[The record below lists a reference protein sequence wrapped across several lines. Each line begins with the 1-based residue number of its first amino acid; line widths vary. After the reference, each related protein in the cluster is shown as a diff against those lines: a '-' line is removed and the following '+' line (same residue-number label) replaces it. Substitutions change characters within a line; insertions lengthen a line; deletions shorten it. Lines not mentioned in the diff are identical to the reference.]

1 MNDRLIVILCTS
13 LIALTFAEYHV
24 NLQPIYSAYN
34 DHTGYALKLMIG
46 SPEKEFTVLLDT
58 VTTFLCVAGS
68 SPLHKLCNAKT
79 AYSNLDS
86 CTCTTVFP
94 TLRIENRGT
103 KLVTILMW
111 NDNISINSSNNG
123 RLNFINSPFGSLNL
137 LNWLEIKDYQQ
148 IDGVFG
154 LSALHVDGIVNGL
167 FGFPSL
173 YYTDTISNYQKSSN
187 IADNPLRE
195 AIQNKQFDPIITIA
209 LPSLDLDKTAVL
221 TLGGRNDRLCDLKY
235 EKNESLVNSTN
246 RYNFEYL
253 FIKMG
258 NVSYGNDLRKIF
270 AYPHTV
276 KSYIRVPHKFMEQIV
291 RNLKAEIDRITGK
304 YMVDC
309 NESFEPFVLQT
320 RENNYTIESKHFIIK
335 HDNNNRCE
343 LAFRRNKNILDK
355 SVALGIPFFHKF
367 CVTLEPGDKRINFA
381 PITQSFYD

>member
-258 NVSYGNDLRKIF
+258 N
-270 AYPHTV
+270 
-276 KSYIRVPHKFMEQIV
+276 
-291 RNLKAEIDRITGK
+291 IDRITGK

>member
-24 NLQPIYSAYN
+24 NLQPVYN
-34 DHTGYALKLMIG
+34 ENEDHTGYALKLTIG

-58 VTTFLCVAGS
+58 VSKYLWVVGIFSKHQLCG
-68 SPLHKLCNAKT
+68 AKT

-86 CTCTTVFP
+86 YTCTTVSP
-94 TLRIENRGT
+94 TLRIENRGP
-103 KLVTILMW
+103 KSVTMLMW
-111 NDNISINSSNNG
+111 NDHISISSSNNG
-123 RLNFINSPFGSLNL
+123 RLNFTNSSFGTLSI
-137 LNWLEIKDYQQ
+137 LNWPEIKDYQQ
-148 IDGVFG
+148 IDG
-154 LSALHVDGIVNGL
+154 
-167 FGFPSL
+167 
-173 YYTDTISNYQKSSN
+173 
-187 IADNPLRE
+187 
-195 AIQNKQFDPIITIA
+195 
-209 LPSLDLDKTAVL
+209 DLDKTAVL
-221 TLGGRNDRLCDLKY
+221 TLGGRNDKLCDLKY
-235 EKNESLVNSTN
+235 EKNESLVNSKN

-253 FIKMG
+253 SIKMG
-258 NVSYGNDLRKIF
+258 NATYRNDLWKIF

-291 RNLKAEIDRITGK
+291 RNLKVEIDRITGK

-367 CVTLEPGDKRINFA
+367 CVTLEPHNLIITSCSIVLITFKKNTYWNDDNNDNDDDDDNNNNNNNDGDDLHKQNLATIF
-381 PITQSFYD
+381 I

>member
-24 NLQPIYSAYN
+24 NLQPVYN
-34 DHTGYALKLMIG
+34 ENEDHTGYALKLTIG

-58 VTTFLCVAGS
+58 VSKYLWVVGIFSKNQLCG
-68 SPLHKLCNAKT
+68 AKT

-86 CTCTTVFP
+86 YTCTTVSP
-94 TLRIENRGT
+94 TLRIENRGP
-103 KLVTILMW
+103 KSVTMLMW
-111 NDNISINSSNNG
+111 NDHISISSSNNG
-123 RLNFINSPFGSLNL
+123 RLNFTNSSFGTLSI
-137 LNWLEIKDYQQ
+137 LNWPEIKDYQQ

-154 LSALHVDGIVNGL
+154 LSIIYINGIVERL
-167 FGFPSL
+167 FSLPSSSN
-173 YYTDTISNYQKSSN
+173 ISNYRRIYS
-187 IADNPLRE
+187 IGDNPLRE

-221 TLGGRNDRLCDLKY
+221 TLGGRNDKLCDLKY
-235 EKNESLVNSTN
+235 EKNESLVNSKN

-253 FIKMG
+253 SIKMG
-258 NVSYGNDLRKIF
+258 NATYRNDLWKIF

-291 RNLKAEIDRITGK
+291 RNLKAEIDRETEK

-367 CVTLEPGDKRINFA
+367 CVTLEPRDKRINFA